1 MLWTV
6 CSEETDV
13 ISMLMLTFFV
23 LLEVLCM
30 HDSDVM
36 LFTA

>member
-36 LFTA
+36 LFIA

>member
-6 CSEETDV
+6 CSDETDV

-36 LFTA
+36 LFIA